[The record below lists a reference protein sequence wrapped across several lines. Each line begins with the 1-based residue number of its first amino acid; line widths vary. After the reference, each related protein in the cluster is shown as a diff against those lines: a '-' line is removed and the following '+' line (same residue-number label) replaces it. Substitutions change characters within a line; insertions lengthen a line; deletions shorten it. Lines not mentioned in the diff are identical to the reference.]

1 MPTIPNTPLNPL
13 EIARET
19 LRLLASRQVPPT
31 PDNYRVIYNEISG
44 APDLPPPFPEKHLHA
59 LIAGFPKESPDQ
71 IRLTKELERSIKYE
85 DWDSFKNQLLVYLQG
100 LIDSQRLAWGELIGS
115 LLQQWELR
123 QVNLTQARKRDS
135 LDHVLTSTASNPDLL
150 FARLQGLVKVWSQAS
165 LSENTGAT
173 APILDLAWEEENA
186 SAEVVPPKSADAE
199 VRNLSGMMAALREMV
214 VVTLEAIIA
223 LLATDNPVL
232 AEEGRRLV
240 EQVKLADNPALLQD
254 AFVKL
259 KRLSLRLNVFQ
270 GDQLEY
276 RNSLISLLRLLIDN
290 ISELV
295 VDDHWLHGQ
304 IDAIR
309 NIIDKPLS
317 QRNIDDAERCLREVI
332 AKQSKIKNSLVEAK
346 DALKVMLTTFVDQLS
361 NLADSTSDYH
371 DKIEVCAV
379 KITKA
384 EDISQLQEVIAD
396 LVLETKAIQENT
408 KRSQAELE
416 STRQKVQ
423 ETEGRITQLQQELE
437 EASSLVRHDQLTG
450 VFNRRGLDEVLIK
463 ECARARRHQTP
474 LSVALLDID
483 NFKKLNDSFGHD
495 TGDAALVHLS
505 RVARESLRPQDS
517 VGRYGGEEF
526 IILLPETALED
537 AVAVVTRL
545 QRELTRHIFM
555 HEREKTLI
563 TFSAG
568 VTLWQNEEAPN
579 LTIKRADEAMYS
591 AKKSGKNRVVAA

>member
-71 IRLTKELERSIKYE
+71 IRLIKDLERSIKYE
-85 DWDSFKNQLLVYLQG
+85 DWDSFKNQVLVFLQG
-100 LIDSQRLAWGELIGS
+100 LVDSQRLAWGELISG

-150 FARLQGLVKVWSQAS
+150 FARLQGLVKVWSQAA

-173 APILDLAWEEENA
+173 SPLLDLAWQEENA
-186 SAEVVPPKSADAE
+186 SAEPALPKSADAE
-199 VRNLSGMMAALREMV
+199 IRNLSGMMAALREMV

-223 LLATDNPVL
+223 LLTTDNPAL

-371 DKIEVCAV
+371 DKIEVCAE
-379 KITKA
+379 KITQA
-384 EDISQLQEVIAD
+384 EDIGQLQEVIAD
-396 LVLETKAIQENT
+396 LVQETKAIQENT

-416 STRQKVQ
+416 ATRHKVQ
-423 ETEGRITQLQQELE
+423 ETESRITQLQQELE

-450 VFNRRGLDEVLIK
+450 VFNRRGLDEILVK

-474 LSVALLDID
+474 LSLALLDID

-495 TGDAALVHLS
+495 TGDAALIHLS